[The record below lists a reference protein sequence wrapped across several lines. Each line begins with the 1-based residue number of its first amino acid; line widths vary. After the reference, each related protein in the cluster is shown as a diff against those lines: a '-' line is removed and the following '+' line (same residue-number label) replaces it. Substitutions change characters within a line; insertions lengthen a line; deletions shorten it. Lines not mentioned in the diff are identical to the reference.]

1 MNGHELD
8 TLDGRVPLCPEGT
21 VIKGRWRVA
30 YQIGMGAF
38 GEIYVARNVNTQE
51 RVAIKVEVADEKKQ
65 ALRAEV
71 AIMRRLQGCP
81 YVCQFISCGR
91 QNNINFVVMELLG
104 SNLSDMRKK
113 QPRGC
118 FSMATVCRLG
128 CEMIEALQ
136 AVHGMGVLHR
146 DVKPSN
152 FVLGGRYLA
161 HGDPAAANR
170 LYIIDFGLSRKYLG
184 QDGEIKPPRAN
195 AGFRGTARYA
205 SVNSH
210 DGKELAPRDDLW
222 SVLYMLIEFATGSL
236 PWRAERDRDKVG
248 EMKKKYMGGKKLV
261 RGLPSEFEEFMAYLL
276 TLDYYSKPDY
286 ALLIGLFRGL
296 LLRIMGLPPSMLDP
310 GAHFKPPPYDWEKPA
325 AAGAEGSAGT
335 GGAATTVSS
344 TTKDRFMFFRKKL
357 KPHNEPVGSAAA
369 PAGAGTTLQDDAP
382 ESPHSRAPPD
392 FVDATDTDE
401 SHPKHPEGA
410 ADHAAA
416 PEHAAAAEHAP
427 RDGSGEQ
434 GDDEHSADAHHH
446 HHHHGDSG
454 ADAAAGAEHAPEAR
468 RAPVAAA
475 PRSGCKGCCIVM

>member
-30 YQIGMGAF
+30 YQIGIGAF
-38 GEIYVARNVNTQE
+38 GEIYVARNVSTQE

-71 AIMRRLQGCP
+71 AILRRLQGCP

-91 QNNINFVVMELLG
+91 QNNINYVVMELLG

-118 FSMATVCRLG
+118 FSMATVCRLA

-152 FVLGGRYLA
+152 FVLGGRYAA
-161 HGDPAAANR
+161 HGDPEAANR
-170 LYIIDFGLSRKYLG
+170 LFIIDFGLSRKYLG

-248 EMKKKYMGGKKLV
+248 EMKKKYMSGKKLV
-261 RGLPSEFEEFMAYLL
+261 RGLPSEFEDFMAYLL

-286 ALLIGLFRGL
+286 ALLIGLYRGL
-296 LLRIMGLPPSMLDP
+296 LLRIMGLPLAMLEP
-310 GAHFKPPPYDWEKPA
+310 GAHFKPPPYDWERPA
-325 AAGAEGSAGT
+325 APGAEGSAGT

-344 TTKDRFMFFRKKL
+344 TTRERFTFFRKKL

-369 PAGAGTTLQDDAP
+369 PGAPTTLQDDAP

-392 FVDATDTDE
+392 FADATDNTAE
-401 SHPKHPEGA
+401 GHPA
-410 ADHAAA
+410 AAAAAPAAHAAA
-416 PEHAAAAEHAP
+416 GGDTPHGDQH
-427 RDGSGEQ
+427 SGEQ
-434 GDDEHSADAHHH
+434 GDDEHSFGEHRKAA
-446 HHHHGDSG
+446 
-454 ADAAAGAEHAPEAR
+454 AAAAGEAP
-468 RAPVAAA
+468 AAGA
-475 PRSGCKGCCIVM
+475 GKKKGCACCLVM